1 MTAARRLALPGDC
14 ERIHAISSAPSVAPY
29 LTYEPMPLA
38 AFRPIFE
45 EALAASDFYVW
56 EAQGRVVGC
65 YRIMRFPGRTRH
77 VALLGWVA
85 VDPELHG
92 QGHGLTMLRDA
103 VEHLRAAGVR
113 RLELQAEADN
123 ARGLAFYRKLGFV
136 AESVQRDACW
146 RAGDA
151 APVDEILMVK
161 FLQA

>member
-1 MTAARRLALPGDC
+1 MSIRRPATLADC
-14 ERIHAISSAPSVAPY
+14 PAIHAISSAPSVSPY
-29 LTYEPMPLA
+29 LTYEPMPLD
-38 AFRPIFE
+38 AFLPIFE
-45 EALAASDFYVW
+45 DALATSDFYVW
-56 EAQGRVVGC
+56 EAQGRVAGC
-65 YRIMRFPGRTRH
+65 YRILRYPGRTRH

-92 QGHGLTMLRDA
+92 QGHGLAMLRDA
-103 VEHLRAAGVR
+103 LDHLRAAGVR